1 MVPAALDDC
10 LTAAHGQLGALAE
23 ALAAANLAGMER
35 SAEAMDAL
43 VERLQSVG
51 VTGRDQVDGR
61 EGAIDEVRWL
71 IERCRRLGRVLGEEA
86 AGTSGYQPDGRS
98 LHQPAR
104 IPLLE
109 VKG

>member
-1 MVPAALDDC
+1 MVAAALDDC

-23 ALAAANLAGMER
+23 AMAFADPAGMER
-35 SAEAMDAL
+35 SVEAMDAL
-43 VERLQSVG
+43 VVRLQGIG
-51 VTGRDQVDGR
+51 VTGSDQVEGR
-61 EGAIDEVRWL
+61 EAAIEEVRWL
-71 IERCRRLGRVLGEEA
+71 IERCRRLGRVLGEGA
-86 AGTSGYQPDGRS
+86 AGTSGYQHDGRS